1 MRPLLV
7 LVVALALVAGAC
19 SGDGNGS
26 QRASGRP
33 QAPPSHAA
41 DTTTSAAGE
50 TSSSSTATT
59 AAGATSAPSS
69 SATSAT
75 TRTAGPAPSVTAP
88 PGTTGTSAPPTT
100 PTTARPVALGEVTVR
115 LTQVVNLGT
124 GFAPLALAQRP
135 GDDTLYVAGQ
145 RGRVAAVRDGAADP
159 TPVVDLSGE
168 VKAGGE
174 QGLLGI
180 AFSPDGTLLYASF
193 TDRNGDSRLWEL
205 PFRDGR
211 ADAGRARELIFQ
223 DQPFANHNG
232 GQVTFG
238 PDGLLYYFLGDGGS
252 ANDPFGNAQNLDTW
266 LGKILRID
274 PRPSGGQ
281 PYTVPADNPFVG
293 RTGAKPEIF
302 AYGVRNPWRNSFD
315 RVTGDLWIGDVGQ
328 NAWEEVDSCPRDTA
342 RGANFGW
349 AAFEGTHGGPRPLP
363 AAEGHVPPVYEYP
376 TSDGCAV
383 TGGYVY
389 RGSRVPGLAG
399 AYLFGDF
406 CNGQVRALRLA
417 GGKVIEQRAL
427 GLEVPN
433 LASFGEDHQGEIY
446 VLSLSGG
453 VFRVEPA

>member
-1 MRPLLV
+1 
-7 LVVALALVAGAC
+7 
-19 SGDGNGS
+19 
-26 QRASGRP
+26 
-33 QAPPSHAA
+33 
-41 DTTTSAAGE
+41 
-50 TSSSSTATT
+50 
-59 AAGATSAPSS
+59 
-69 SATSAT
+69 
-75 TRTAGPAPSVTAP
+75 
-88 PGTTGTSAPPTT
+88 
-100 PTTARPVALGEVTVR
+100 VALGEVKAR
-115 LTQVVNLGT
+115 LTQVVNLGS

-145 RGRVAAVRDGAADP
+145 RGRVAAVRGGEADA
-159 TPVVDLSGE
+159 TPVLDLSGE

-180 AFSPDGTLLYASF
+180 AFSPDGNLLYASF

-211 ADAGRARELIFQ
+211 ADAGAARELIVQ
-223 DQPFANHNG
+223 DQPFPNHNG
-232 GQVTFG
+232 GQITVG

-274 PRPSGGQ
+274 PRPSGST

-293 RTGAKPEIF
+293 RVGAKPEIY
-302 AYGVRNPWRNSFD
+302 AYGLRNPWRSSFD
-315 RVTGDLWIGDVGQ
+315 KLTGDLWIGDVGQ
-328 NAWEEVDSCPRDTA
+328 NALEEIDFCPKDAA

-349 AAFEGTHGGPRPLP
+349 DAYEGSKRSDLTTP
-363 AAEGHVPPVYEYP
+363 APENHVPPVYEYP

-389 RGSRVPGLAG
+389 RGLQVPGLVG

-406 CNGQVRALRLA
+406 CNGQIRALRLTA
-417 GGKVIEQRAL
+417 GQVSEQRAL

-433 LASFGEDHQGEIY
+433 LASFGEDHQGEVY
-446 VLSLSGG
+446 ALSLSGA
-453 VFRVEPA
+453 VFRIDPA

>member
-1 MRPLLV
+1 LVLAVLV
-7 LVVALALVAGAC
+7 LVATAC
-19 SGDGNGS
+19 SGDGKGS
-26 QRASGRP
+26 QKATEAPSPHTASTTSTV
-33 QAPPSHAA
+33 PPSSTTS
-41 DTTTSAAGE
+41 TTTP
-50 TSSSSTATT
+50 STTT
-59 AAGATSAPSS
+59 QRAVTASTVPTPAP
-69 SATSAT
+69 T
-75 TRTAGPAPSVTAP
+75 TAGP
-88 PGTTGTSAPPTT
+88 TSLSEI
-100 PTTARPVALGEVTVR
+100 RVR
-115 LTQVVNLGT
+115 LTQVVNLGS
-124 GFAPLALAQRP
+124 GFGPLALAQRA

-145 RGRVAAVRDGAADP
+145 RGRVAAIRGGTADP
-159 TPVVDLSGE
+159 NPVVDLSGE

-180 AFSPDGTLLYASF
+180 AFSPDGNLLYASF

-211 ADAGRARELIFQ
+211 ADAGAHRELLSQ

-232 GQVTFG
+232 GQITFG
-238 PDGLLYYFLGDGGS
+238 PDGLLYVFFGDGGS

-274 PRPSGGQ
+274 PRPSGGS

-293 RTGAKPEIF
+293 RAGAKPEIW

-315 RVTGDLWIGDVGQ
+315 KATGDLWIGDVGQ
-328 NAWEEVDSCPRDTA
+328 NMLEEVDYCPRGA
-342 RGANFGW
+342 AAGANFGW
-349 AAFEGTHGGPRPLP
+349 AAYEGTRTGPRPVPP
-363 AAEGHVPPVYEYP
+363 AAGHVPPVYEYP

-389 RGSRVPGLAG
+389 RGAAVPGLTG

-417 GGKVIEQRAL
+417 GGKVAEQRAL

-433 LASFGEDHQGEIY
+433 LSSFGEDHQREVY
-446 VLSLSGG
+446 ALSLSGG
-453 VFRVEPA
+453 VFRIDPA